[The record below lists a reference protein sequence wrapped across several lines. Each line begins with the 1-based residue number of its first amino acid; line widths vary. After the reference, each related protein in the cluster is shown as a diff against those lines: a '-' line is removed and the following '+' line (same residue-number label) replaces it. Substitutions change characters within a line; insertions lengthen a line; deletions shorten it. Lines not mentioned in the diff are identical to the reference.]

1 MGVLVAAQTV
11 VVVLAHVLPLLVP
24 SRADD
29 TVGVLLGKLPRSLSP
44 PDLRRAFDIDLFP
57 LFLSCTS
64 WLCPALLK
72 FRRKLLDVDFIAR
85 SFSFGNEEA
94 RLVFV
99 IVRLSFLCGEQELVN
114 VRCVWL
120 FLETGVQV
128 VSVVDLWL
136 LREIW
141 PTTVVRVRIWSSR
154 GSGS

>member
-11 VVVLAHVLPLLVP
+11 VVVLAHVFPLLVP
-24 SRADD
+24 SRAND
-29 TVGVLLGKLPRSLSP
+29 TVGVLLGQLPCSFSS
-44 PDLRRAFDIDLFP
+44 PDLRRALDIDLFP
-57 LFLSCTS
+57 LFLSRAS
-64 WLCPALLK
+64 WLCPALLE

-85 SFSFGNEEA
+85 SFGFGNEEA

-99 IVRLSFLCGEQELVN
+99 PVRFSFLCGEQELVD

-128 VSVVDLWL
+128 VGVVDLWL
-136 LREIW
+136 LRQVW
-141 PTTVVRVRIWSSR
+141 PTTVVRVWVRSSR